1 MGKKIGLAGGFSAR
15 YGTVTRRQYVE
26 IVTGLRGKHECP
38 RCMFRTVKR
47 WSVGVWHCRKC
58 GYKFAGGAYTPRTK
72 LGEIAARATR
82 GLMSPSTLSTEL
94 DSLRAGAKV
103 AITVTPQIKKT
114 RTRRKKVVTP
124 EAEKIAETILRSV
137 IPETQQTPGYR
148 SSTRLEARG
157 RVLTMHIQAQDL
169 VALRA
174 ASNSFLRLVS
184 ASLRAIEVV
193 APFYRTR
200 RIQRSSGA

>member
-103 AITVTPQIKKT
+103 AVTVVPTIKKT
-114 RTRRKKVVTP
+114 RTRRKKVATP
-124 EAEKIAETILRSV
+124 EAEKKSEEGPVEDPQPAPIADAEASDQPVENAGLAEQMAAVGVVRDAVRHSLSVCAKAFDILRRWHH
-137 IPETQQTPGYR
+137 PRP
-148 SSTRLEARG
+148 
-157 RVLTMHIQAQDL
+157 
-169 VALRA
+169 
-174 ASNSFLRLVS
+174 
-184 ASLRAIEVV
+184 
-193 APFYRTR
+193 
-200 RIQRSSGA
+200 

>member
-38 RCMFRTVKR
+38 RCMFSTVKR

-82 GLMSPSTLSTEL
+82 
-94 DSLRAGAKV
+94 D
-103 AITVTPQIKKT
+103 
-114 RTRRKKVVTP
+114 RKSVV
-124 EAEKIAETILRSV
+124 
-137 IPETQQTPGYR
+137 
-148 SSTRLEARG
+148 
-157 RVLTMHIQAQDL
+157 
-169 VALRA
+169 
-174 ASNSFLRLVS
+174 
-184 ASLRAIEVV
+184 
-193 APFYRTR
+193 
-200 RIQRSSGA
+200 

>member
-82 GLMSPSTLSTEL
+82 GLMSHSTLSTEL

-103 AITVTPQIKKT
+103 APQMIAPARKP
-114 RTRRKKVVTP
+114 RARRKKPVA
-124 EAEKIAETILRSV
+124 EAAEKVEEKV
-137 IPETQQTPGYR
+137 EEETPGE
-148 SSTRLEARG
+148 EAP
-157 RVLTMHIQAQDL
+157 AD
-169 VALRA
+169 
-174 ASNSFLRLVS
+174 N
-184 ASLRAIEVV
+184 
-193 APFYRTR
+193 
-200 RIQRSSGA
+200 

>member
-58 GYKFAGGAYTPRTK
+58 GYKFAGGAYTPKTK

-103 AITVTPQIKKT
+103 AITITPQIKRT
-114 RTRRKKVVTP
+114 RTRRKKVVAP
-124 EAEKIAETILRSV
+124 EADKKTEEATIEDPQPASIAEDEPAKQPT
-137 IPETQQTPGYR
+137 ED
-148 SSTRLEARG
+148 A
-157 RVLTMHIQAQDL
+157 
-169 VALRA
+169 
-174 ASNSFLRLVS
+174 
-184 ASLRAIEVV
+184 
-193 APFYRTR
+193 
-200 RIQRSSGA
+200 